1 MQNKTLIILNSV
13 GSIFDYNKQTIYP
26 LQVNGKPDYNMPT
39 LINDI
44 NSEWYENLS
53 KDDYI
58 KLWFYQND
66 PKNKI
71 Y

>member
-1 MQNKTLIILNSV
+1 MT
-13 GSIFDYNKQTIYP
+13 
-26 LQVNGKPDYNMPT
+26 T

-44 NSEWYENLS
+44 NSEFYENLS

-58 KLWFYQND
+58 KLWFYQNN

-71 Y
+71 S

>member
-1 MQNKTLIILNSV
+1 MQNKTLITLNSV
-13 GSIFDYNKQTIYP
+13 GSIFDYNKQTLYP
-26 LQVNGKPDYNMPT
+26 LQVNGKPDYKIPT
-39 LINDI
+39 LIKDV
-44 NSEWYENLS
+44 SREWYENLS

-71 Y
+71 S